1 MIHDPRRALPAVGT
15 ILEYDGV
22 RALTAHASR
31 DIVADAARA
40 AVERLRESPDAIPA
54 SPDAWPA
61 LIEAELTRRLTPSLR
76 PVLNAT
82 GVVLHTNLG
91 RAPLAPAALDAV
103 RDIAGGFSN
112 LEYDLETGA
121 RGSRHA
127 HCAALLCELTG
138 ADDAIVVN
146 NCAAALVLALNTVA
160 AGRDAI
166 ISRGELVEIGGSFR
180 VPDIM
185 AASGARLLEVGTTNR
200 THAGDYRRALSPET
214 GAIVSVHRS
223 NFVLEGYVASV
234 SPVDLV
240 PIAGEAGVP
249 LLHDFGSGLLL
260 DLTPWGLTGEPT
272 AGDAVRAGASLVLMS
287 GDKLLGGPQAGI
299 ILGATPLIAALK
311 RNPLARAMRVDKM
324 TLAALEATLAIYR
337 EPARAVREIPALAML
352 TALPA
357 IIEARARRVANA
369 LSECGIVASVRATEA
384 SVGGGA
390 FPSARIPSFAV
401 AVESPSADR
410 TEAALRGAP
419 RAVIGRIA
427 DGRVLLDLRGIAP
440 DDDAHLITIVAGALI
455 GALRGAR
462 A

>member
-1 MIHDPRRALPAVGT
+1 
-15 ILEYDGV
+15 
-22 RALTAHASR
+22 
-31 DIVADAARA
+31 
-40 AVERLRESPDAIPA
+40 
-54 SPDAWPA
+54 
-61 LIEAELTRRLTPSLR
+61 
-76 PVLNAT
+76 
-82 GVVLHTNLG
+82 
-91 RAPLAPAALDAV
+91 
-103 RDIAGGFSN
+103 
-112 LEYDLETGA
+112 
-121 RGSRHA
+121 
-127 HCAALLCELTG
+127 
-138 ADDAIVVN
+138 
-146 NCAAALVLALNTVA
+146 
-160 AGRDAI
+160 
-166 ISRGELVEIGGSFR
+166 
-180 VPDIM
+180 
-185 AASGARLLEVGTTNR
+185 
-200 THAGDYRRALSPET
+200 
-214 GAIVSVHRS
+214 VHRS

-249 LLHDFGSGLLL
+249 LLHDFGSGLML

-272 AGDAVRAGASLVLMS
+272 ARDAVRAGASLVLMS

-337 EPARAVREIPALAML
+337 DPARAVREIPALAML

-369 LSECGIVASVRATEA
+369 LSECGIVASVRATDA

-390 FPSARIPSFAV
+390 FPGARIPSFAV
-401 AVESPSADR
+401 AIETPSADR

-455 GALRGAR
+455 GALTGAR
-462 A
+462 T